1 MLENIY
7 FWFKLNKNQSLM
19 YQIMIVLMEEHKKAR
34 LGKNYIGIYDGGD
47 SLVFDKPTWKKMKK
61 KILRYI
67 SDSYKDLFSEMQ
79 EDYIIGLF
87 PGRVDA
93 LCYLRKLS
101 LAINIGNDVKNN
113 VENKPEEVT
122 FDRGIDHDEKYMIEF
137 SMTNAGYS
145 YQYNGYKKT
154 QEKLQITANRFVLMT
169 LIYYILSWVF
179 PESKVLFSKIN
190 DVYSFIKN
198 ATFKSTSILLRIVF
212 ILAIWE
218 IIKYFFKKA
227 TKK

>member
-19 YQIMIVLMEEHKKAR
+19 YQIMIILMEEHKKAR

-67 SDSYKDLFSEMQ
+67 SDSYKDLFSERQ

-87 PGRVDA
+87 PGRMDA

-101 LAINIGNDVKNN
+101 LSSNIGNNKQT
-113 VENKPEEVT
+113 KPEEVT
-122 FDRGIDHDEKYMIEF
+122 FEKEINHDEKYMIEF
-137 SMTNAGYS
+137 SMTNSGYS

-154 QEKLQITANRFVLMT
+154 QERLQITANRFILMT
-169 LIYYILSWVF
+169 LIYYILSWVYPNSQDF
-179 PESKVLFSKIN
+179 FNKI
-190 DVYSFIKN
+190 DTGYSFIKN
-198 ATFKSTSILLRIVF
+198 ATFKSTSILFRIVF
-212 ILAIWE
+212 VLAIWE
-218 IIKYFFKKA
+218 VIKYFFKKIL
-227 TKK
+227 KK